1 MDSKKII
8 IIVLIVVAVIYVV
21 FVTRG
26 SLTADQP
33 KRFSSDQA
41 KNEAKNIEPPSWS
54 ETINNIFGGLQE
66 KVVLNCLEKS
76 PKNSERKCEKLPL
89 GKTTIPA
96 AKEPFLPFLGKA
108 TFRTVKLVLID
119 DGQATVIYTDKK
131 GGNKIDN
138 PQRFDLPNPKNES
151 SKIESIVVLE
161 NGGTL
166 EITCKGNTSCQV
178 GQL

>member
-1 MDSKKII
+1 MDSKKVII
-8 IIVLIVVAVIYVV
+8 IGLIVVAVIFVI

-33 KRFSSDQA
+33 ERLSSGQS

-54 ETINNIFGGLQE
+54 GTINKVFGGLQE

-76 PKNSERKCEKLPL
+76 PKSSESVCEKLPL
-89 GKTTIPA
+89 GKTPIRA
-96 AKEPFLPFLGKA
+96 AGEPFLPFLGKA
-108 TFRTVKLVLID
+108 TFRTVKLILIK
-119 DGQATVIYTDKK
+119 GQATIVYTDKK
-131 GGNKIDN
+131 GGSKIDN
-138 PQRFDLPNPKNES
+138 PQRFDLPNPENEN

-166 EITCKGNTSCQV
+166 EITCKGNASCQV